1 MNLSLKNQ
9 LNNSSVVIVID
20 SLDGGGAESQVLK
33 LASGLSQENIDTTI
47 FALRGKGLLTKKALN
62 LKLKVIEG
70 NFKSKRNI
78 KSFICG
84 FLLLCKIIRSKKP
97 CIVHTFLPLSNFLGT
112 IAATI
117 SGAHLIISSRRGLI
131 KLNYLK
137 KRWRFFDTVSNFLS
151 NKITINSFAI
161 RAEMEKIDSVNLD
174 KVICIRNGI
183 DLEKFNI
190 PHYDRESVR
199 SELGLSYSNFAWIKV
214 ANFSSIKGH
223 EDLIKG
229 FKQIDHRY
237 NAKLFLVGKDNGVLN
252 NLRGLVKELQ
262 LEKEVNFLGFIEDIP
277 KILLA
282 MDGYI
287 CASHT
292 EGFSNAILEAMAAK
306 LPVIA
311 TNVGGNPEIIK
322 HGSCGILIDQKNKN
336 DIRDNMIMLMEND
349 NLRKKLS
356 DECFKTVNE
365 KYSSKKMIESYIN
378 LYKSG

>member
-1 MNLSLKNQ
+1 
-9 LNNSSVVIVID
+9 
-20 SLDGGGAESQVLK
+20 
-33 LASGLSQENIDTTI
+33 
-47 FALRGKGLLTKKALN
+47 
-62 LKLKVIEG
+62 
-70 NFKSKRNI
+70 
-78 KSFICG
+78 
-84 FLLLCKIIRSKKP
+84 
-97 CIVHTFLPLSNFLGT
+97 
-112 IAATI
+112 
-117 SGAHLIISSRRGLI
+117 
-131 KLNYLK
+131 
-137 KRWRFFDTVSNFLS
+137 
-151 NKITINSFAI
+151 
-161 RAEMEKIDSVNLD
+161 MEKIDSVNLD

-190 PHYDRESVR
+190 PNYDRESIR
-199 SELGLSYSNFAWIKV
+199 SELGISYSDFAWIKV
-214 ANFSSIKGH
+214 ANFSNIKGH
-223 EDLIKG
+223 EDLIRG
-229 FKQIDHRY
+229 FKQIDQRY

-252 NLRGLVKELQ
+252 NLQGLVEELQ

-311 TNVGGNPEIIK
+311 TNVGGNPEIIQ
-322 HGSCGILIDQKNKN
+322 HGSCGILIEQKNKN

-365 KYSSKKMIESYIN
+365 KYSSKKMIESHIN